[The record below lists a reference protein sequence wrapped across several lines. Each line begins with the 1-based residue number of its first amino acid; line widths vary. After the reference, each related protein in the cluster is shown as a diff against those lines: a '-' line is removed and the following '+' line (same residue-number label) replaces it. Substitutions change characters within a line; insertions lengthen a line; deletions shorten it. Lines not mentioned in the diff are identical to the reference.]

1 MLCYLFWATKWNIL
15 NEEMHHRCQ
24 VKLSQVCRTAS
35 LIEML
40 AWLFYCLKLSN
51 ISYGLRHRSVNP
63 WSKNRIEVTDDW
75 SLFEIGGQ
83 YVLSL
88 VQYSCT
94 KLLFS
99 FLFFSPPLLFSF
111 PPLFSFFLFFYPP
124 LFPFPSFF
132 FSPHLPST
140 PFLFSSRYVMWLGC
154 FFKRFNNSLGDFHLS
169 METKEMVRIQL
180 FRIL

>member
-99 FLFFSPPLLFSF
+99 FLFSSPPLFFSF
-111 PPLFSFFLFFYPP
+111 PPLFSFFLPSS
-124 LFPFPSFF
+124 LSLSFF
-132 FSPHLPST
+132 FLLSSPLLHSFS
-140 PFLFSSRYVMWLGC
+140 FLKSICYVVG
-154 FFKRFNNSLGDFHLS
+154 
-169 METKEMVRIQL
+169 L
-180 FRIL
+180 FLQKI